1 MKGRAIRVDA
11 HQHFWHIDRGDYGW
25 LSPELGVLYRDYLP
39 EDLQPLLAQQQ
50 IDATILVQA
59 APTLAETEYLLT
71 LAEHYEQVAGVVGWV
86 DFASP
91 EAVADIQRLARHPK
105 LLGLRPMLQDIADT
119 DWMLGAALHPA
130 YEALIEAGLVF
141 DALVTPRH
149 LPGLLQLLQRYPTM
163 RVVIDHAAK
172 PQIRDAAFQPWAEQM
187 AQLAAETQAY
197 CKLSGLVTEASAQ
210 WTVSD
215 LQPYVNVLLNTF
227 GSERLLWGSDW
238 PVCLLAADYAQWR
251 QASEQLL
258 AGVESTDGIFGLNA
272 VRVYGV
278 GGG

>member
-1 MKGRAIRVDA
+1 MKGGAIRVDA
-11 HQHFWHIDRGDYGW
+11 HQHFWQIGRGDYGW
-25 LSPELGVLYRDYLP
+25 LTPELEVLYRDYVP
-39 EDLQPLLAQQQ
+39 EDLLPLLAQQQ

-59 APTLAETEYLLT
+59 APTLAETEYLLR
-71 LAEHYEQVAGVVGWV
+71 LAEQHTQIAGVVGWV

-91 EAVADIQRLARHPK
+91 GAVADIQRLARHPK
-105 LLGLRPMLQDIADT
+105 LVGLRPMLQDIADT
-119 DWMLGAALHPA
+119 DWMLRAELHPA
-130 YEALIEAGLVF
+130 YEAMTEAGLVF

-149 LPGLLQLLQRYPTM
+149 LPSLLQLLRRYPEL

-187 AQLAAETQAY
+187 AQLAAETQAC
-197 CKLSGLVTEASAQ
+197 CKLSGLVTEAGERWSVA
-210 WTVSD
+210 D
-215 LQPYVNVLLNTF
+215 LQPYVDHLLQTF

-258 AGVESTDGIFGLNA
+258 EGVEDTDGIFGLNA
-272 VRVYGV
+272 ARVYGV

>member
-1 MKGRAIRVDA
+1 MRVDA
-11 HQHFWHIDRGDYGW
+11 HQHFWQIERGDYGW
-25 LSPELGVLYRDYLP
+25 LSPKLGVLYRDYLP
-39 EDLQPLLAQQQ
+39 ENLLPLLAQQQ

-71 LAEHYEQVAGVVGWV
+71 LAEQYEQVAGVVGWV

-91 EAVADIQRLARHPK
+91 DAVADIQRLARHPK

-130 YEALIEAGLVF
+130 YEALIKAGLVF
-141 DALVTPRH
+141 DALVAPRH
-149 LPGLLQLLQRYPTM
+149 LPGLLQLLQRYPAM

-187 AQLAAETQAY
+187 AQLASETQAY

-215 LQPYVNVLLNTF
+215 LQPYVDVLLNTF

-258 AGVESTDGIFGLNA
+258 AGVESCDGIFGLNA
-272 VRVYGV
+272 ARVYGV
-278 GGG
+278 GSG

>member
-1 MKGRAIRVDA
+1 MRVDA
-11 HQHFWHIDRGDYGW
+11 HQHFWQIERGDYGW

-39 EDLQPLLAQQQ
+39 EDLLLLLAQQQ

-71 LAEHYEQVAGVVGWV
+71 LAEQYEQVAGVVGWV

-130 YEALIEAGLVF
+130 YEALIEADLVF

-149 LPGLLQLLQRYPTM
+149 LPGLLQLLQRYPAM

-187 AQLAAETQAY
+187 ALLASETQAY

-258 AGVESTDGIFGLNA
+258 AGVENTDGIFGLNA